1 MDEKIEQKVRHL
13 LKEVVDPNTGKDLV
27 ASKSVKKIEDVDD
40 KLKILID
47 LDYPAKTQIPVVKNL
62 VEAKLAENHIE
73 ADVEVKQNII
83 AHQVQRGVKVF
94 DNVRNVIAVSSG
106 KGGVGKSTV
115 AANLALALQAEGAK
129 VGLLDADIY
138 GPSQP
143 TMLGL
148 KGGAVTKD
156 GKTLEPLDGHGLQV
170 ASIGVLIDPDEPMI
184 WRGPLAVSAL
194 QQLIKQT
201 NWHDLDYL
209 IVDMP
214 PGTGDIQLS
223 LSQEVPLT
231 GAIVVTTPQDIAL
244 MDAKK
249 GLVMFEKVNVPIL
262 GIIENMATHI
272 CSKCGHEEHIFG
284 EGGAKKMAEQYGVKF
299 LGEIPLDINIR
310 LSMDKGEPIV
320 EAAPD
325 SKVAQVYKE
334 IARKVGVLVSE
345 RNKDYSAKMPSIKV
359 SND

>member
-1 MDEKIEQKVRHL
+1 MDEKIQQKVRHL
-13 LKEVVDPNTGKDLV
+13 LKDVIDPNTQKDLV
-27 ASKSVKKIEDVDD
+27 SSKSIKKIEEDD
-40 KLKILID
+40 NKLKILID
-47 LDYPAKTQIPVVKNL
+47 LDYPAKSQIPVIKNL
-62 VEAKLAENHIE
+62 VETKLAENHID
-73 ADVEVKQNII
+73 AVVEVRQNII

-143 TMLGL
+143 TMLGIHE
-148 KGGAVTKD
+148 APVSKD
-156 GKTLEPLDGHGLQV
+156 GKTLEPLMSHGLQV
-170 ASIGVLIDPDEPMI
+170 ASIGVLIDPDQPMI

-201 NWHDLDYL
+201 NWNDLDYL

-231 GAIVVTTPQDIAL
+231 GAVVVTTPQDIAL
-244 MDAKK
+244 MDARK

-284 EGGAKKMAEQYGVKF
+284 EGGAKKMAEQYGVEL
-299 LGEIPLDINIR
+299 LGEIPLDIKIR
-310 LSMDKGEPIV
+310 LSMDNGDPIV
-320 EAAPD
+320 AADPD

-334 IARKVGVLVSE
+334 IARKLGVLVSE

>member
-1 MDEKIEQKVRHL
+1 MQEKILQC
-13 LKEVVDPNTGKDLV
+13 LKEVIDPNTGTNLV
-27 ASKSVKKIEDVDD
+27 ASKAVKKAEVVDGKANIQIE
-40 KLKILID
+40 
-47 LDYPAKTQIPVVKNL
+47 LDYPAKSQMPIIGKL
-62 VEAKLAENHIE
+62 VTDKLKENGIKG
-73 ADVEVKQNII
+73 DVTITQNII

-94 DNVRNVIAVSSG
+94 PNVRNIIAVSSG

-115 AANLALALQAEGAK
+115 SANIALALQAEGAR

-143 TMLGL
+143 TMLGIT
-148 KGGAVTKD
+148 GTPTSFD

-170 ASIGVLIDPDEPMI
+170 ASIGVMIDPDQPMI
-184 WRGPLAVSAL
+184 WRGPMAVGAL
-194 QQLIKQT
+194 QQLLKQT
-201 NWHDLDYL
+201 NWKDLDYL

-231 GAIVVTTPQDIAL
+231 GAVIVTTPQDIAL

-272 CSKCGHEEHIFG
+272 CSNCGFEEHIFG
-284 EGGAKKMAEQYGVKF
+284 EGGAKKMAEKYGVDL

-310 LSMDKGEPIV
+310 LSMDSGEPIV
-320 EAAPD
+320 AADPD
-325 SKVAQVYKE
+325 SRISQIYKE
-334 IARKVGVLVSE
+334 IARKIGVAVSK

-359 SND
+359 SAD